1 MKNKLQSFLILA
13 LIVNST
19 VLLSSF
25 SFLPMADNGDW
36 VKFSDTKKAKFEV
49 LLPQKAK
56 ASKDKD
62 NWFIS
67 STLSEPLTNFYVGVT
82 FYKLPFTDQGFRD
95 DAQAYMDGIAKTVN
109 EKFAAPTEMQ
119 FNGGLCLEYNYTSL
133 GMKSVKRIF
142 YKGNIRYELT
152 VNPITGDIP
161 KAEMDKFFG
170 SFKYLK

>member
-1 MKNKLQSFLILA
+1 MKNKLRMVLMLA
-13 LIVNST
+13 LVVNTT

-25 SFLPMADNGDW
+25 IISPLTGGGEW

-56 ASKDKD
+56 ASKDKT

-67 STLSEPLTNFYVGVT
+67 ATLTEPLTNFYVGIT

-95 DAQAYMDGIAKTVN
+95 DAQAYMDGMAKTYN
-109 EKFAAPTEMQ
+109 TKFDPPTEMQ
-119 FNGGLCLEYNYTSL
+119 FNGGLCLEYNYSAL

-152 VNPITGDIP
+152 VNPIAGDVP
-161 KAEMDKFFG
+161 KDEADKFFG
-170 SFKYLK
+170 SFKYL